1 MLHVHGTA
9 KYPTIRMHETKKRR
23 LAQQRLHHSDA
34 PSCSTPLPQ
43 HSTTE
48 SAGKPSAVTA
58 RQGKLNPLSTDII
71 ANCLRV
77 RATATLSLC
86 AKMTAM
92 TAVSKP
98 TCPASGFEVMGAP
111 AAEDTIIVLDT
122 IVTIDAAGPG
132 SKPSQ
137 QRWHT
142 ASKDTHWTLEDWSR
156 RRRTL

>member
-1 MLHVHGTA
+1 MMMLHVHGTA
-9 KYPTIRMHETKKRR
+9 KYPTIGMHETKRR
-23 LAQQRLHHSDA
+23 RPAQQRLHHPEA

-48 SAGKPSAVTA
+48 SAGKLSAVTA
-58 RQGKLNPLSTDII
+58 RQGMFNPLSTDII

-92 TAVSKP
+92 TAVSKL
-98 TCPASGFEVMGAP
+98 TCLASSFGVTDAP

-122 IVTIDAAGPG
+122 MVAIDAAGPG

-142 ASKDTHWTLEDWSR
+142 ASKERYALDVRRLE
-156 RRRTL
+156 